1 MSESW
6 PTVIRGMENKIT
18 QSQTAQYI
26 HKIGGLNFAR
36 ERYDMYFWPTL
47 IDGHLLS
54 LRAKTISKEENS

>member
-1 MSESW
+1 
-6 PTVIRGMENKIT
+6 MENKIT